1 MLTVS
6 LAERALYAFVFVSIV
21 SHFVYARWI
30 RRWSRV
36 HHPPGPSP
44 LPLLGNVYQLPDG
57 HKERT
62 MSDWAVVFGKLVYVS
77 FFRTRVLIVS
87 SLDVAQ
93 EIMEKRSMHYSD
105 RPRLVH
111 MQEMMQWT
119 SHLGYAASGEDFRKH
134 RKWLQSAF
142 LAHNSLVKYRPIQLR
157 EVRVLLDGMSGSS
170 SQFEQHL
177 NRFIGAILMEVV
189 YGYTVTSADDKFLK
203 YGSEVMEEVAHAGYP
218 SLSPPDWLPFLKYVP
233 TWLPFGKYRKESERF
248 KDLVRK
254 MRAGPYDYVRKTMA
268 AGTAPSSFTSTL
280 VEEAVRTNL
289 LTLQEEEDIKVMATL
304 VYGGAHSLRTFSTL
318 SAFVLAMV
326 LNPRVLK
333 KAQEEMDYVV
343 NQDRLPDFSDRNS
356 LPYLECIIKEVY
368 RWHVV
373 APLGVP
379 HQSTIDDKVRG
390 YDIPG
395 KTVIIPNLWAI
406 SRDPERYPGPETFY
420 PERFE
425 HARAGWISQTDPRK
439 FIFGFGRRICPGRLL
454 ADANIWLAIANMVAT
469 LDIGKA
475 RDSAGSE
482 IEPRVESTSGFIS
495 HFEDYMS
502 DMKPRSENA
511 AQLIAAAA
519 V

>member
-1 MLTVS
+1 M
-6 LAERALYAFVFVSIV
+6 
-21 SHFVYARWI
+21 
-30 RRWSRV
+30 
-36 HHPPGPSP
+36 
-44 LPLLGNVYQLPDG
+44 
-57 HKERT
+57 
-62 MSDWAVVFGKLVYVS
+62 KLVYVS

-119 SHLGYAASGEDFRKH
+119 SHLGYAASSEDFRKH

-254 MRAGPYDYVRKTMA
+254 MRADPYDYVRKTMVT
-268 AGTAPSSFTSTL
+268 GTAPSSFTSTL

-289 LTLQEEEDIKVMATL
+289 LTLQEEEDIKDMATL
-304 VYGGAHSLRTFSTL
+304 VYGGAHSLLSTL

-390 YDIPG
+390 FDIPG

-406 SRDPERYPGPETFY
+406 SRDPERYPDPETFY

-425 HARAGWISQTDPRK
+425 HARAGSIPQTDPRK

-482 IEPRVESTSGFIS
+482 IEPRVESTSGFIRCVVLPVTFFCTATHDCS

-502 DMKPRSENA
+502 DIKPRSENA